1 MVTSR
6 WSALERR
13 QTLRAAMSLCRKGG
27 GTAKGEHLAAT
38 FVNSMHV
45 VLYFLRCGIV
55 WVVHAEL
62 YHRIMYIYIFT
73 RGKLHFTSQ
82 QVVLL
87 DFFVVDSL
95 GTEFD

>member
-13 QTLRAAMSLCRKGG
+13 QTLRAAVSLCRKGG
-27 GTAKGEHLAAT
+27 GSAKGEHLAAT
-38 FVNSMHV
+38 CVNSMHV
-45 VLYFLRCGIV
+45 VIYFLRCGRV
-55 WVVHAEL
+55 WVVHAES
-62 YHRIMYIYIFT
+62 YHRIMCIFT

-87 DFFVVDSL
+87 DFFVVD
-95 GTEFD
+95 

>member
-62 YHRIMYIYIFT
+62 YHRIMYIYIYT
-73 RGKLHFTSQ
+73 IVK
-82 QVVLL
+82 
-87 DFFVVDSL
+87 VD
-95 GTEFD
+95 GTTPKRWLSKGP